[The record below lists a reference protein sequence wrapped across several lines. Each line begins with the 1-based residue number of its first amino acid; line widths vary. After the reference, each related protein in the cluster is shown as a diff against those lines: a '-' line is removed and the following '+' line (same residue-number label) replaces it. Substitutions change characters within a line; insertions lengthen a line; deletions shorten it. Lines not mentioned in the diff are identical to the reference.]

1 MDIEKLIEI
10 ETTLAHQDQQIT
22 DLNAV
27 ITDQWK
33 DIDRLKRMLDKAMA
47 KIERLEG
54 GAGDGVESDSMSL
67 IDRARQDIPP
77 HY

>member
-1 MDIEKLIEI
+1 MDMQKLIEI

-33 DIDRLKRMLDKAMA
+33 DIDRLKRLLDKAMA

-54 GAGDGVESDSMSL
+54 GAGDVGEGDSMSL